1 MKKAFLALAV
11 AACAVFFTACPGP
24 VEKTKAELL
33 ASPKN
38 GWVLSAAESSPAYHM
53 STGEYVSNLMNG
65 YLYDYELDD
74 IMTFTVE
81 GVQTLDPGANI
92 DPEGY
97 GLQEATSYL
106 YTFDA
111 TDDNWMYMQ
120 VPFIVDAD
128 LNIMQ
133 VRCHI
138 LNLTED
144 EFKFNCTIDDVAAQA
159 KDQYTFTLTY
169 VPAK

>member
-11 AACAVFFTACPGP
+11 AALAVFFTACPGP

-53 STGEYVSNLMNG
+53 ASGEYVSNLMNG

-74 IMTFTVE
+74 IMSFTVE

-97 GLQEATSYL
+97 GLQQAVTYL
-106 YTFDA
+106 YLFDQ

-120 VPFIVDAD
+120 VPFIVDANGD
-128 LNIMQ
+128 IMQ

-138 LNLTED
+138 LDLTE
-144 EFKFNCTIDDVAAQA
+144 ENFKFNCTIDDVETPT
-159 KDQYTFTLTY
+159 KEEYTFTLTY

>member
-1 MKKAFLALAV
+1 MKKAFLALVV
-11 AACAVFFTACPGP
+11 AACAVLFTACPGP
-24 VEKTKAELL
+24 QEKTKAELL
-33 ASPKN
+33 SSPKH

-53 STGEYVSNLMNG
+53 ASGEYVSNLMNG

-74 IMTFTVE
+74 IMSFTVE

-97 GLQEATSYL
+97 GLQQAVTYL
-106 YTFDA
+106 YVFDQ
-111 TDDNWMYMQ
+111 TDDEWLYMQ
-120 VPFIVDAD
+120 VPFIVDANGD
-128 LNIMQ
+128 IMQ

-138 LNLTED
+138 LTLD
-144 EFKFNCTIDDVAAQA
+144 EETFKFNCTIDDVENPT
-159 KDQYTFTLTY
+159 KEEYTFTLTY

>member
-1 MKKAFLALAV
+1 MKKAFLVLAV

-33 ASPKN
+33 ASPKK
-38 GWVLSAAESSPAYHM
+38 GWILSAAESSPAYHM
-53 STGEYVSNLMNG
+53 TSGEYVSNLMNG

-92 DPEGY
+92 DPEGQ
-97 GLQEATSYL
+97 GLQEAKTFL
-106 YTFDA
+106 YSFDA
-111 TDDNWMYMQ
+111 ADDDWMYMQ
-120 VPFIVDAD
+120 VPFILDAND
-128 LNIMQ
+128 QIKQ
-133 VRCHI
+133 VYCHI
-138 LNLTED
+138 LNLTEE
-144 EFKFNCTIDDVAAQA
+144 EFKFNCTIDDVAAQT

>member
-1 MKKAFLALAV
+1 MKKAFLVLAV

-33 ASPKN
+33 ASPKK
-38 GWVLSAAESSPAYHM
+38 GWILSAAESSPAYHM
-53 STGEYVSNLMNG
+53 ASGEYVSNLMNG

-92 DPEGY
+92 DPEGQ
-97 GLQEATSYL
+97 GLQEAKTFL
-106 YTFDA
+106 YSFDA
-111 TDDNWMYMQ
+111 ADDDWMYMQ
-120 VPFIVDAD
+120 VPFILDAND
-128 LNIMQ
+128 QIKQ
-133 VRCHI
+133 VYCHI
-138 LNLTED
+138 LNLTEE
-144 EFKFNCTIDDVAAQA
+144 EFKFNCTIDDVAAQT

>member
-11 AACAVFFTACPGP
+11 AALAVFFTACPGP

-38 GWVLSAAESSPAYHM
+38 GWVLSAAESAPAYHM
-53 STGEYVSNLMNG
+53 ASGEYVTNLMNG

-92 DPEGY
+92 DPEW
-97 GLQEATSYL
+97 GLQEATAYL
-106 YTFDA
+106 YSFDA
-111 TDDNWMYMQ
+111 ADDEWIYMQ
-120 VPFIVDAD
+120 VPFILDAND
-128 LNIMQ
+128 QIMQ

-138 LNLTED
+138 LDLTE
-144 EFKFNCTIDDVAAQA
+144 ETFKFNCTIDDYADPA
-159 KDQYTFTLTY
+159 KAEYTFTLAY

>member
-11 AACAVFFTACPGP
+11 AALAVFFTACPGP

-33 ASPKN
+33 ASPKH

-53 STGEYVSNLMNG
+53 ASGEYVTNLMNG

-92 DPEGY
+92 DPEY
-97 GLQEATSYL
+97 GLQEATAFL
-106 YTFDA
+106 YSFDA
-111 TDDNWMYMQ
+111 VDDNWMYMQ
-120 VPFIVDAD
+120 VPFILDAND
-128 LNIMQ
+128 QIKQ
-133 VRCHI
+133 VYCHI
-138 LNLTED
+138 LNLTEE
-144 EFKFNCTIDDVAAQA
+144 EFKFNCTIDDVAAPT

>member
-1 MKKAFLALAV
+1 MKKAFLVLAV

-33 ASPKN
+33 ASPKK
-38 GWVLSAAESSPAYHM
+38 GWILSAAESSPAYHM
-53 STGEYVSNLMNG
+53 ASGEYVSNLMNG

-92 DPEGY
+92 DPEGQ
-97 GLQEATSYL
+97 GLQEAKTFL
-106 YTFDA
+106 YSFDA
-111 TDDNWMYMQ
+111 ADDDWMYMQ
-120 VPFIVDAD
+120 VPFILDAND
-128 LNIMQ
+128 QIKQ
-133 VRCHI
+133 VYCHI
-138 LNLTED
+138 LTLTE
-144 EFKFNCTIDDVAAQA
+144 EQFKFNCTIDDVDPAA
-159 KDQYTFTLTY
+159 KDKYTFTLTY

>member
-11 AACAVFFTACPGP
+11 AALAVFFTACPGP

-33 ASPKN
+33 ASPKH

-53 STGEYVSNLMNG
+53 ASGEYVSNLMNG

-74 IMTFTVE
+74 IISFTVE
-81 GVQTLDPGANI
+81 GVQTLDPGDNI

-97 GLQEATSYL
+97 GLQETITRL
-106 YTFDA
+106 YTFDQ
-111 TDDNWMYMQ
+111 TDDEWMYMQ
-120 VPFIVDAD
+120 VPFIVDAQGE
-128 LNIMQ
+128 IMQ
-133 VRCHI
+133 VKCHI

-159 KDQYTFTLTY
+159 KDEYTFTLTY

>member
-11 AACAVFFTACPGP
+11 AALAVFFTACPGP

-33 ASPKN
+33 ASPKH

-53 STGEYVSNLMNG
+53 ASGEYVSNLMNG

-81 GVQTLDPGANI
+81 GVQTLDPGENI
-92 DPEGY
+92 DPEY

-111 TDDNWMYMQ
+111 ADDEWMYMQ
-120 VPFIVDAD
+120 VPFIVDANFD
-128 LNIMQ
+128 IMQ

-138 LNLTED
+138 LDLTE
-144 EFKFNCTIDDVAAQA
+144 ETFKFNCTIDDYADPTKAE
-159 KDQYTFTLTY
+159 YTFTLTY